1 MSELTTFFAAFCGVF
16 FTLAVYTFLYKEN
29 PWSRFAEYA
38 FIGTAAGY
46 DVAYFLDWL
55 RGQWE
60 GTWSTTTSG
69 TIAFIFAMLISVLWY
84 FRFSKRFFWIYRIP
98 LAVVV
103 GTGIGL
109 ALRTVVF
116 AQLIAQVR
124 ATAGL
129 SFIGVDAWT
138 VFNNLVTAVIVVCV
152 LLYFI
157 FTIKQE
163 AIYWKPVN
171 KFARYSMMVG
181 FGSAY
186 GYTVLTR
193 MSMFIGRAQFLL
205 GIPPYAPENKMFFPW
220 IALLLLATLIGYDY
234 YQRIKKS

>member
-1 MSELTTFFAAFCGVF
+1 MTDITTLFAAFCGVF

-29 PWSRFAEYA
+29 PWSRLAEYV
-38 FIGTAAGY
+38 FIGTATGY
-46 DVAYFLDWL
+46 DVAYSLDWL
-55 RGQWE
+55 RSQWE

-69 TIAFIFAMLISVLWY
+69 TIAFIFALLISVLWY
-84 FRFSKRFFWIYRIP
+84 FRFSRRLFWLYRIA
-98 LAVVV
+98 LAIVV

-109 ALRTVVF
+109 ALRTIVF
-116 AQLIAQVR
+116 AQFIAQVR

-129 SFIGVDAWT
+129 TFIGVDPWT
-138 VFNNLVTAVIVVCV
+138 AFNNLVTAAIVICT
-152 LLYFI
+152 LLYFT
-157 FTIKQE
+157 FTLKQE
-163 AIYWKPVN
+163 AAFWKPIN
-171 KFARYSMMVG
+171 KFARYAMMIG

-220 IALLLLATLIGYDY
+220 VALILLGTLLGYDY
-234 YQRIKKS
+234 YKKVKK